1 MLLAVF
7 FAYKECMRR
16 SHALEL
22 FGVQMPTSSNV
33 AACHIAACHIQHV
46 FVGKLVNNQAS
57 SIPSHQQQQQHQQR
71 MILGEHTAAS
81 LLDVESDMPL
91 TFALDT
97 QMLQLPSTQA
107 PISEGGWRKRLMEV
121 AFGS

>member
-1 MLLAVF
+1 M
-7 FAYKECMRR
+7 
-16 SHALEL
+16 
-22 FGVQMPTSSNV
+22 
-33 AACHIAACHIQHV
+33 

-57 SIPSHQQQQQHQQR
+57 RISSQHRQQQQQQR
-71 MILGEHTAAS
+71 MILGEHTATS

-97 QMLQLPSTQA
+97 QMLQLSSTQ
-107 PISEGGWRKRLMEV
+107 PPVSEGGWRKRLMEV